1 MRTVLAV
8 LAAVAMMSA
17 LAAPAIAATE
27 TVTGKIVDQSCYLKD
42 KVNNSGAN
50 HKMPADVKGCAIG
63 CAKKGLPLAVVTK
76 DGKVYTVAGDLA
88 ADNNAKLVA
97 HMGHTIA
104 ITGDVVTKGD
114 VNTITSS
121 ELKMVSK

>member
-1 MRTVLAV
+1 MKKLFAGLVALLFVGLVAAPA
-8 LAAVAMMSA
+8 LAAV
-17 LAAPAIAATE
+17 E
-27 TVTGKIVDQSCYLKD
+27 TVTGTLVDQNCYMKD
-42 KVNNSGAN
+42 KVNNLGVD

-63 CAKKGLPLAVVTK
+63 CAKKGQPLAVLTK
-76 DGKVYTVAGDLA
+76 DGKVYTIAGGLA

-104 ITGDVVTKGD
+104 VTGDVVTKGD
-114 VNTITSS
+114 TNTITSD